1 MKKILKATIL
11 FLAVII
17 GSLISTSCTNLSPEK
32 TFEIAA
38 LNSNLLSRF
47 GSKEINEKLQSEP
60 QVYDETQKKMIPSTY
75 QESFKYDI
83 GNLEIRLKTIQEITE
98 DEDNKE
104 LLQASK
110 DLFTYAISKQKEGYL
125 PIAKLKDEKAPA
137 EQIQK
142 AIADFDASTQNDI
155 DAKFT
160 KLMNVAQAYVDKH
173 NINAKIGI

>member
-1 MKKILKATIL
+1 MKKILNATTL
-11 FLAVII
+11 FLVLIA

-47 GSKEINEKLQSEP
+47 GSKEINEKLQSEA
-60 QVYDETQKKMIPSTY
+60 QVYDETQKKMVPSSY
-75 QESFKYDI
+75 YDAFKYNI
-83 GNLEIRLKTIQEITE
+83 TNLETRFQTIKDIPE
-98 DEDNKE
+98 DDDNKE

-110 DLFTYAISKQKEGYL
+110 DLFTYAIAKQKEGYL
-125 PIAKLKDEKAPA
+125 PIAKMKDEKASP
-137 EQIQK
+137 EQIEK
-142 AIADFDASTQNDI
+142 AISDFDTSTQKDI

-160 KLMNVAQAYVDKH
+160 KLMNVAQTYVNKH

>member
-1 MKKILKATIL
+1 MKRILNTITL
-11 FLAVII
+11 FLVLIV
-17 GSLISTSCTNLSPEK
+17 GSLVATSCNNLSPEK

-47 GSKEINEKLQSEP
+47 GSKEINEKLQSEAMI
-60 QVYDETQKKMIPSTY
+60 YDESQKKMVSSSY
-75 QESFKYDI
+75 YDAFKYDI
-83 GNLEIRLKTIQEITE
+83 TNLETRFQTIKDIAE
-98 DEDNKE
+98 DDDNKE

-110 DLFTYAISKQKEGYL
+110 DLFSYAIAKQKEGYL
-125 PIAKLKDEKAPA
+125 PIAKLKDEKASP

-142 AIADFDASTQNDI
+142 AIANFDSSTQSEI

-173 NINAKIGI
+173 NINAKIGM

>member
-1 MKKILKATIL
+1 MKKILNITTL
-11 FLAVII
+11 FLV
-17 GSLISTSCTNLSPEK
+17 LIATAIVSSSCTHLSPEK

-38 LNSNLLSRF
+38 LNTNLLSRF
-47 GSKEINEKLQSEP
+47 GSKDINYKLESEP

-75 QESFKYDI
+75 QDSFKFDI
-83 GNLEIRLKTIQEITE
+83 TDLEARLKTIQDIPE

-110 DLFTYAISKQKEGYL
+110 DLFSYAIAKQKEGYL
-125 PIAKLKDEKAPA
+125 PIAKMKDEKASS

-142 AIADFDASTQNDI
+142 AIADFDASTQNEI
-155 DAKFT
+155 NAKFA